1 MELADLGGNRES
13 THHASIEKQDQAI
26 FVWKLRSVTAQYIWK
41 PGQFAIDIV

>member
-1 MELADLGGNRES
+1 MELADVEGDTES

-26 FVWKLRSVTAQYIWK
+26 FVWKLRSVAAQDIWK